1 MSKRQEKAPPEPL
14 MKAADVARLLG
25 IVPRSVY
32 FMVREGRIPGA
43 LHIGRRVRF
52 EPAEVRR
59 WLASLEA
66 DHDDE
71 GGTGG
76 LLEDDGSP
84 TPGTPGSQ
92 WQRLAS
98 HEVIAGGGFWW
109 RRSPP
114 VDPDPQN
121 SDPDPDV
128 IDLCAGRGGK
138 GGTIRLRV
146 GQTVTVA
153 WLSDLQSLLCA
164 ATVEGN

>member
-1 MSKRQEKAPPEPL
+1 MASQIAPGTQRVI
-14 MKAADVARLLG
+14 AIDADDG
-25 IVPRSVY
+25 DG
-32 FMVREGRIPGA
+32 EDRIPVLEQLQGWIDDGWRCVALTYVDDGRGVTIAVIEAGA
-43 LHIGRRVRF
+43 DCK
-52 EPAEVRR
+52 EDQ
-59 WLASLEA
+59 A
-66 DHDDE
+66 DA
-71 GGTGG
+71 GNG

-84 TPGTPGSQ
+84 APGTPGSE

-146 GQTVTVA
+146 GQTVTAA
-153 WLSDLQSLLCA
+153 WLLDLQSLLCA